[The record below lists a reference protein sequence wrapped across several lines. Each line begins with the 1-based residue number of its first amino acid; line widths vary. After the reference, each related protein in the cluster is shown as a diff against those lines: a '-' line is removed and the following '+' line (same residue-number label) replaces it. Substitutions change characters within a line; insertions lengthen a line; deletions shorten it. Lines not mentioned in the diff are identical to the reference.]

1 MNPLHQQINE
11 LEQLAAEL
19 HDYPGYSWAI
29 DRIRRV
35 VEDLE
40 RFEEPDRCAVDHFGD
55 QLRSWRK
62 HGHSFQTADDVI
74 EFMITS
80 FVEELP

>member
-1 MNPLHQQINE
+1 MPEDDEEYRVQFE
-11 LEQLAAEL
+11 AA
-19 HDYPGYSWAI
+19 A
-29 DRIRRV
+29 V
-35 VEDLE
+35 
-40 RFEEPDRCAVDHFGD
+40 RCAVDHFGE